1 MSDKSS
7 IFEKISL
14 IEQDRVATSDTKMT
28 EIFND
33 YFSNIVPDLGLKI
46 PVAFISPYCE
56 CNIYVEKSSQYHLKI
71 ILKHCKNHFFFK
83 GATLDDVINE
93 L

>member
-1 MSDKSS
+1 MEKGIFCLTSQVSS
-7 IFEKISL
+7 KKISL

-46 PVAFISPYCE
+46 PVAFIHQSTKRE
-56 CNIYVEKSSQYHLKI
+56 DLIVNAIS
-71 ILKHCKNHFFFK
+71 
-83 GATLDDVINE
+83 T
-93 L
+93 